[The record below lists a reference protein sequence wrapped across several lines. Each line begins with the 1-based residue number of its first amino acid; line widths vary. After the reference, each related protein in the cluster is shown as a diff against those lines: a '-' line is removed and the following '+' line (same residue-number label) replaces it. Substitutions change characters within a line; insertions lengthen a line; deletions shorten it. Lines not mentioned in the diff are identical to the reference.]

1 MIYIKMEVAMKFKD
15 LYQQYLYHIIDN
27 LLSNLPQKAIILG
40 ANYVDNY
47 FVAICELDKEV

>member
-1 MIYIKMEVAMKFKD
+1 MKFKD

-47 FVAICELDKEV
+47 FVAVCELDKEV